1 MKIEIKNR
9 WTGSVIFEHAA
20 EVNSW
25 ALTIKAAQDAIIDL
39 RDVDLSH
46 VDLRGANL
54 SRADLRGADL
64 RRANLRGANLSG
76 ANLSGADL
84 SHADLGGADL
94 SGANLRHADL
104 GVAYLSYTDLHD
116 ADLGGADLSH
126 ANLSRADLSGAKVSA
141 ELIPTAEQA
150 APLLAEVAA
159 AALVCDDALD
169 MSTWHTCE
177 TTHCIAG
184 WAIQLAGKRG
194 AALEKEYG
202 SQSAGLALLGAEAAS
217 HFFDTN
223 EEAREW
229 LRTKVKA

>member
-9 WTGSVIFEHAA
+9 WTGFVIFEHDA

-25 ALTIKAAQDAIIDL
+25 SLTIKAAHDAIIDL
-39 RDVDLSH
+39 RNADLSGADLRDA
-46 VDLRGANL
+46 DLRGADL
-54 SRADLRGADL
+54 LGADLRGADL
-64 RRANLRGANLSG
+64 RDANLSRAYLSYANLGGANLSG
-76 ANLSGADL
+76 ANLIGAYL
-84 SHADLGGADL
+84 RGADL
-94 SGANLRHADL
+94 SGA
-104 GVAYLSYTDLHD
+104 
-116 ADLGGADLSH
+116 
-126 ANLSRADLSGAKVSA
+126 DLSGARVGN

-159 AALVCDDALD
+159 AALASNNSLD

-202 SQSAGLALLGAEAAS
+202 SQFAGLALLGAEAAS

-223 EEAREW
+223 EQARRW

>member
-46 VDLRGANL
+46 VDLRG
-54 SRADLRGADL
+54 
-64 RRANLRGANLSG
+64 
-76 ANLSGADL
+76 
-84 SHADLGGADL
+84 
-94 SGANLRHADL
+94 
-104 GVAYLSYTDLHD
+104 
-116 ADLGGADLSH
+116 